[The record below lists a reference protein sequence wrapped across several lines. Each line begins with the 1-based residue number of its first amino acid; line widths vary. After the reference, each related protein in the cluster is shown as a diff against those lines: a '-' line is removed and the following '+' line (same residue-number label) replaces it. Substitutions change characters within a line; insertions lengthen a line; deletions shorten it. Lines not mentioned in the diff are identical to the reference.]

1 MSIKKIDGEK
11 WKVITFHKSAYGKH
25 YAISNYGRLVC
36 FDKTPLD
43 GTELK
48 GSLQEGYPIWRFK
61 KRKRNGDIINYGILM
76 HRLVAEHFLP
86 ARQKGETVVMHFNH
100 KKTDNRYTNLGW
112 ASIAEASAHAQG
124 SPRVKKA
131 RKLAAEN
138 GNIGNTKLTIEK
150 VKAIKALLTEGKTL
164 KEIAAKYKVS
174 DMQIYR
180 IKIGENWGNVK

>member
-1 MSIKKIDGEK
+1 MKKIDGEK
-11 WKVITFHKSAYGKH
+11 WKILSFHKSAYGKR
-25 YAISNYGRLVC
+25 YAISNHGRLSC
-36 FDKTPLD
+36 FDKKPLD
-43 GTELK
+43 GTQLK
-48 GSLQEGYPIWRFK
+48 GSLQEGYVIWRFK
-61 KRKRNGDIINYGILM
+61 KRKRNGDITNYGILL
-76 HRLVAEHFLP
+76 HRLIAENFLP

-100 KKTDNRYTNLGW
+100 KKTDNHYTNLGW

-131 RKLAAEN
+131 KRLAAEF

-150 VKAIKALLTEGKTL
+150 VKAIKKLLAAGKTL

-180 IKIGENWGNVK
+180 IKIGENWGKVK